1 MILTATITKWG
12 NSQGLRLPKTL
23 LEMLQ
28 WKNDDIVEI
37 VVENNQLSIKKIE
50 KKKRKSIQ
58 ELFSEYEGE
67 YQKLDMNWDNSM
79 GKEFSW

>member
-50 KKKRKSIQ
+50 KRKEKAFRNYFQSMRESI
-58 ELFSEYEGE
+58 
-67 YQKLDMNWDNSM
+67 KN
-79 GKEFSW
+79 